1 MNGWVEG
8 IIKDN
13 NGNPVGGV
21 DVTINNTSG
30 SYTTGSNGYYIKLLP
45 PCATRRQGCSGYT
58 VNARKNNLR
67 GVANGV
73 HIRSGAGIAKNIT
86 IS

>member
-1 MNGWVEG
+1 MNGWVAG
-8 IIKDN
+8 KVTDTS
-13 NGNPVGGV
+13 GNPVGGA
-21 DVTINNTSG
+21 DVTVNNTSG
-30 SYTTGSNGYYIKLLP
+30 SYTTGSDGYYIILLP

-67 GVANGV
+67 GVAKGV
-73 HIRSGAGIAKNIT
+73 HIYSGEGNAKNIT